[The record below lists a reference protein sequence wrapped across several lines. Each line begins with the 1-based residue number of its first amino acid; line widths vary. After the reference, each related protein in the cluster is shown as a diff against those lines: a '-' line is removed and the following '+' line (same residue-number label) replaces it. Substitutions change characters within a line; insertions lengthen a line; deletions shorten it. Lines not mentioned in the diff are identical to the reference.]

1 MYRPVE
7 VEVPGLSLLI
17 KMVGG
22 LRPLRETEES
32 REDEQSE
39 ERAREKCRAGE
50 TPVIPGASGSE
61 ARAGNLP
68 VRETGEWPSHQLHL
82 LLRH

>member
-7 VEVPGLSLLI
+7 VEVPGLSHLI

-39 ERAREKCRAGE
+39 RAREKCRAGE
-50 TPVIPGASGSE
+50 TPVTPGASGSE
-61 ARAGNLP
+61 VRAESLP
-68 VRETGEWPSHQLHL
+68 VRETGGWPSHQLHL
-82 LLRH
+82 LLQH